1 MSSVIDEV
9 FHIFIIAH
17 GMSNIADFLAAEV
30 TLLGSR
36 LNCHRLYAPALAGH
50 ITHAGNQCDDVRI
63 GRVKYA
69 CIGLGNLT
77 NAVYLVGARA
87 ENGSIGDC
95 ITIFQRVDIAEVAV
109 AAAIVTAHCDIAVP
123 AACTLKVCR
132 TEPHIGNGFAVVYL
146 LFTPMDGIDSFPI
159 LPSEYFIPEVEV

>member
-1 MSSVIDEV
+1 MVAQSVY
-9 FHIFIIAH
+9 HKT
-17 GMSNIADFLAAEV
+17 DFLAAEV

-50 ITHAGNQCDDVRI
+50 IAHAGNQRDDVCI

-69 CIGLGNLT
+69 CVGLGNLT

-87 ENGSIGDC
+87 ENGGIGDR

-109 AAAIVTAHCDIAVP
+109 AAAIVTTHCDIAVP

-132 TEPHIGNGFAVVYL
+132 TEPHIGNGFAVVHL
-146 LFTPMDGIDSFPI
+146 M
-159 LPSEYFIPEVEV
+159 PEVEV